1 MKDILQTIYLVLL
14 LFTGSCIK
22 TDDFEIPEI
31 NIEQDNM
38 VSNSSIKAL
47 KNAFDQSGEDIF
59 TFSENDSSIIEAYVV
74 SSDAGGN
81 FFRSLVIQ
89 DKAENPV
96 SGIEILIDLR
106 SYFTKYNF
114 GRKVFVK
121 VAGLSIT
128 SIGGKY
134 ILGFNLR
141 NEVEEIP
148 RTLLDDFIIRSI
160 ETKEIIPQLI
170 SLSEISNKY
179 IATYVELKNVQFKH
193 DEVGKTYAGEPFDQF
208 NGDRVLIQCADQIST
223 ILSTSTFSDFKS
235 NIIPANKGNVK
246 AIFTKDFFGESFVL
260 VLNDPST
267 INFTDAERCDP
278 DFLKCASKDM
288 ETEKL
293 IFFENFQE
301 INNTKDLEELGWTNK
316 NTNLGNEKFKKRS
329 SSGNVTMRISAFR
342 TEENPLE
349 VWLITPPINLD
360 NTVDEILSFQTN
372 ATFDNGTILTVW
384 VSSDYSNNIKEATWQ
399 QLNVKIAVGPRS
411 GFTIQFVSSGKVSLD
426 CLEGNVFIAF
436 KYLGGDPGISTT
448 YDIDNIKIE
457 GN

>member
-1 MKDILQTIYLVLL
+1 MKNRLQIIYIVLL
-14 LFTGSCIK
+14 LFNGSCIK
-22 TDDFEIPEI
+22 TDDFEIPSI
-31 NIEQDNM
+31 SAEQPDIT
-38 VSNSSIKAL
+38 SNSTIEAI
-47 KNAFDQSGEDIF
+47 KNAFDQSGEEIF
-59 TFSENDSSIIEAYVV
+59 KFSENDNTIIEGYVV

-81 FFRSLVIQ
+81 FFKSLIIQ
-89 DKAENPV
+89 DKNENPNA
-96 SGIEILIDLR
+96 GIEILIDMK

-128 SIGGKY
+128 SVGGKY

-148 RTLLDDFIIRSI
+148 KSLLDDFIVRALD
-160 ETKEIIPQLI
+160 TKDIIPKVI
-170 SLSEISNKY
+170 SLSEISTNQIGTY
-179 IATYVELKNVQFKH
+179 IELNNVQFKH
-193 DEVGKTYAGEPFDQF
+193 DEIGKTYAGEPFDEF
-208 NGDRVLIQCADQIST
+208 NGDRVIIQCKDQIST

-235 NIIPANKGNVK
+235 NIIPKNKGSIK

-267 INFTDAERCDP
+267 INFMDSKRCDP
-278 DFLKCASKDM
+278 NFLEC
-288 ETEKL
+288 ELQNTEERKL
-293 IFFENFQE
+293 IFYENFQE
-301 INNTKDLEELGWTNK
+301 IKNTKDLEELGWTNK
-316 NTNLGNEKFKKRS
+316 NANLGNEKFKKRT

-349 VWLITPPINLD
+349 VWLISPPINLD
-360 NTVDEILSFQTN
+360 NTIDEVLSFQTN

-384 VSSDYSNNIKEATWQ
+384 ISSNYDGNIKEAIWQ
-399 QLNVKIAVGPRS
+399 QLNAKVAVGPRN
-411 GFTIQFVSSGKVSLD
+411 GFTTKFVSSGNISLD
-426 CLEGNVFIAF
+426 CLEGNVSIAF
-436 KYLGGDPGISTT
+436 KYRGGGPGISTT

>member
-1 MKDILQTIYLVLL
+1 MIYLVLV
-14 LFTGSCIK
+14 LFIGSCVK
-22 TDDFEIPEI
+22 TDDFEVPQIS
-31 NIEQDNM
+31 IEQDNI
-38 VSNSSIKAL
+38 VSNSTIKAL

-59 TFSENDSSIIEAYVV
+59 TFSENDNTIIDGYVI

-81 FFRSLVIQ
+81 FFRSLIIQ
-89 DKAENPV
+89 DQAENPV
-96 SGIEILIDLR
+96 GGIEILIDMR

-121 VAGLSIT
+121 VAGLSIS

-134 ILGFNLR
+134 VLGFNLR

-148 RTLLDDFIIRSI
+148 RSLLDDFIIRSV
-160 ETKEIIPQLI
+160 ETKEITAQII

-179 IATYVELKNVQFKH
+179 IATYVELKNLQFKH
-193 DEVGKTYAGEPFDQF
+193 DEVGKTYAGEPFDEF
-208 NGDRVLIQCADQIST
+208 NGDRVLIECANQIST

-235 NIIPANKGNVK
+235 NIIPGNKGNIK
-246 AIFTKDFFGESFVL
+246 AIFTKDFFGELFVL
-260 VLNDPST
+260 VLNDPSA
-267 INFTDAERCDP
+267 INFTDSERCDP
-278 DFLKCASKDM
+278 DFLQCTSPDL
-288 ETEKL
+288 EENKL
-293 IFFENFQE
+293 IFYENFQE
-301 INNTKDLEELGWTNK
+301 IKNTNDLEVLGWTNK

-329 SSGNVTMRISAFR
+329 SSGNVSMRISAFR

-360 NTVDEILSFQTN
+360 NTEGEILSFQTN
-372 ATFDNGTILTVW
+372 ATFDKGTILTVW
-384 VSSDYSNNIKEATWQ
+384 VSSNYINSIKEAIWQ

-411 GFTIQFVSSGKVSLD
+411 GFSTQFVSSGNISLD

-457 GN
+457 GK